1 MIPSTLKASMK
12 LVALALL
19 ALIAGC
25 AQIPAD
31 PSKMTAEQLSAWA
44 KDKNANIACSTY
56 KGVYG
61 TGVVNYVVLDKGIVV
76 NGTVVLDSEC
86 KVTITNSATKPAS
99 AP

>member
-1 MIPSTLKASMK
+1 MK
-12 LVALALL
+12 LVALVLL
-19 ALIAGC
+19 ALVVGC
-25 AQIPAD
+25 SQIPAD
-31 PSKMTAEQLSAWA
+31 PSKMSAEQLNAWA

-76 NGTVVLDSEC
+76 NGTVVLDNEC
-86 KVTITNSATKPAS
+86 KVTITNTSSKPAS